1 KPVALKPKVVDTLL
15 VLIENSGRVLEKD
28 ELIEKLW
35 PDSFVEEGNLTQNI
49 YELRK
54 ALNSGAEESY
64 IETIPRRGYRFAG
77 QVRELPLEE
86 GGAVRTGR
94 GESDPASENSE
105 DARQQLEAAKR
116 EEPFAL
122 PAMASD
128 ASRPRLSGRW
138 ALICSV
144 VLFGLMALISY
155 YLLSARTKPTPAN
168 SVIKS
173 LAVLP
178 FKSLSAEAA
187 DEFMGQG
194 MADALITKLSNSRE
208 IAIRPTS
215 AVLRYSALDKDPVA
229 AGRELGV

>member
-1 KPVALKPKVVDTLL
+1 MSQQTRCLFEFGPFRIDTANRLLLRDGKPIALKPKVVDTLL
-15 VLIENSGRVLEKD
+15 VLVENAGRVLEKD

-105 DARQQLEAAKR
+105 DARQQLA
-116 EEPFAL
+116 
-122 PAMASD
+122 
-128 ASRPRLSGRW
+128 
-138 ALICSV
+138 
-144 VLFGLMALISY
+144 
-155 YLLSARTKPTPAN
+155 
-168 SVIKS
+168 
-173 LAVLP
+173 
-178 FKSLSAEAA
+178 
-187 DEFMGQG
+187 
-194 MADALITKLSNSRE
+194 
-208 IAIRPTS
+208 
-215 AVLRYSALDKDPVA
+215 
-229 AGRELGV
+229 